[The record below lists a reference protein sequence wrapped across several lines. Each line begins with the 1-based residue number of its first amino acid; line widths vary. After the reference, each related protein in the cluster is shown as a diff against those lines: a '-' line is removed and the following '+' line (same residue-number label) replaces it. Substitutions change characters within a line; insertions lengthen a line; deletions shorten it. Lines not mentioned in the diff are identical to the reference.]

1 MKYTTSK
8 QSTQEYKWEKYHSLN
23 IFMGKRMS
31 RFVAVEVDVAIGRKI
46 QQRRKEL
53 GLTAENLAE
62 QIGVS
67 QQQFSRYE
75 RGATKINVA
84 HLVNIAVILDTPIS
98 WFFADSK
105 ADNLTFSSQ
114 ETYVPLRNDALKSR
128 LDYHWAKLSNE
139 QRRNLINFL
148 DVMNK

>member
-1 MKYTTSK
+1 MTKFIASDVD
-8 QSTQEYKWEKYHSLN
+8 LA
-23 IFMGKRMS
+23 IGKRI
-31 RFVAVEVDVAIGRKI
+31 V
-46 QQRRKEL
+46 QRRREL
-53 GLTAENLAE
+53 GFTGEALAE

-84 HLVNIAVILDTPIS
+84 HLVNIAVILNTPIS

-105 ADNLTFSSQ
+105 AENLTFTAG
-114 ETYVPLRNDALKSR
+114 EHYVPIRNDALKQR

-139 QRRNLINFL
+139 QKRNLINFL
-148 DVMNK
+148 DSINK

>member
-1 MKYTTSK
+1 MT
-8 QSTQEYKWEKYHSLN
+8 
-23 IFMGKRMS
+23 
-31 RFVAVEVDVAIGRKI
+31 RFLASDVDLAIGKKI
-46 QQRRKEL
+46 NQRRKEV
-53 GLTAENLAE
+53 GLTAEVLAE

-105 ADNLTFSSQ
+105 AENLTFSDKEQ
-114 ETYVPLRNDALKSR
+114 YVPIRNDALKQR

-139 QRRNLINFL
+139 QKRNLINFL
-148 DVMNK
+148 DSIHQ

>member
-1 MKYTTSK
+1 
-8 QSTQEYKWEKYHSLN
+8 
-23 IFMGKRMS
+23 MS
-31 RFVAVEVDVAIGRKI
+31 RFVSSLVDLAIGKRI
-46 QQRRKEL
+46 QQRRKEV
-53 GLTAENLAE
+53 GFTAEYLAE

-105 ADNLTFSSQ
+105 AENLTFSNQ
-114 ETYVPLRNDALKSR
+114 EQYVPVRNDALKQR
-128 LDYHWAKLSNE
+128 LDYHWVRLSSE
-139 QRRNLINFL
+139 QKRTLINFL
-148 DVMNK
+148 DSLQK